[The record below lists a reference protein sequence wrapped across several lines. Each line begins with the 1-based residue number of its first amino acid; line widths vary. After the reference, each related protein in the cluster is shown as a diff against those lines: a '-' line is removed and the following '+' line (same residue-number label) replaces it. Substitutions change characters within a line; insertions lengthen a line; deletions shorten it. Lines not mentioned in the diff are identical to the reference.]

1 MILVKS
7 PKEMQKI
14 ADEKRKEGKIIGF
27 VPTMGALHEG
37 HLELIRTARKKSDF
51 VVVSI
56 FVNPIQFG
64 PKEDYREY
72 PRDEKGDLKKC
83 EKEGTDCVFIPR
95 VEDMYDEN
103 FSTHVEVEKLTENL
117 CGRYRPGHFRGVTTV
132 VTKLFNIVKPHLA
145 FFGWKD
151 AQQLLVIKRMTRDL
165 NFDVEI
171 VGVETVRE
179 KDGLAMSSRN
189 WYLSEKERKQAPYL
203 YKALLYAKE
212 IIEKGE
218 RDAGKVREE
227 IRNFISKNVPLGKIQ
242 YVEIVDMENLK
253 PLKEIKGNVMIALA
267 VFLGKARL
275 IDNIR
280 LHVTGER

>member
-1 MILVKS
+1 MIVVRS

-37 HLELIRTARKKSDF
+37 HLALIREARKRSGF

-64 PKEDYREY
+64 PKEDYKEY
-72 PRDEKGDLKKC
+72 PRDEEGDLKKC
-83 EKEGTDCVFIPR
+83 ENEGVDCVFIPD
-95 VEDMYDEN
+95 VKDMYPEN
-103 FSTHVEVEKLTENL
+103 FSTYVEVHGLTENL
-117 CGRYRPGHFRGVTTV
+117 CGKYRPGHFRGVTTV
-132 VTKLFNIVKPHLA
+132 VAKLFNIVKPHLA

-151 AQQLLVIKRMTRDL
+151 AQQLLVIKRMVRDL
-165 NFDVEI
+165 NFDIEI
-171 VGVETVRE
+171 VGIETVRE

-189 WYLSEKERKQAPYL
+189 LYLKEEERKQAPYL
-203 YKALLYAKE
+203 YKGLLYGKE

-218 RDAGKVREE
+218 KDAEKVKKE
-227 IRNFISKNVPLGKIQ
+227 IEKFINKNVPLGKIQ

-253 PLKEIKGNVMIALA
+253 PLREIKGNVMIALA

-275 IDNIR
+275 IDNLRFKID
-280 LHVTGER
+280 

>member
-1 MILVKS
+1 MIIVREIK
-7 PKEMQKI
+7 KMQKI
-14 ADEKRKEGKIIGF
+14 SDEKRREGKIIGF

-37 HLELIRTARKKSDF
+37 HLELIRTARKKTDF

-64 PKEDYREY
+64 PKEDYRDY
-72 PRDEKGDLKKC
+72 PRDEEGDFEKC
-83 EKEGTDCVFIPR
+83 KREGVDCVFVPH
-95 VEDMYDEN
+95 VGEMYEEN
-103 FSTHVEVEKLTENL
+103 FSTYVEVEGLTEGL
-117 CGRYRPGHFRGVTTV
+117 CGKYRPGHFRGVTTV
-132 VTKLFNIVKPHLA
+132 VAKLFNIVRPHLA

-165 NFDVEI
+165 NFDIEV

-189 WYLSEKERKQAPYL
+189 WYLNEGERKQAPYL
-203 YKALLYAKE
+203 YKALLYGKE

-218 RDAGKVREE
+218 RNAEKLKEE
-227 IRNFISKNVPLGKIQ
+227 IKKFISKNVPLGKIQ
-242 YVEIVDMENLK
+242 YVEIVDIENLK
-253 PLKEIKGNVMIALA
+253 PLKKIKGDIMIALA
-267 VFLGKARL
+267 VFIGKARL

-280 LHVTGER
+280 LKVHDRR